1 MYVYFRKIR
10 PYAAGAALLAIVGGT
25 IPAAA
30 DQPTI
35 LSVQTGHSVVLDVAG
50 LSRVAVGDGRI
61 AGVVPIGTSQVV
73 INGKSSGHT
82 TIFIWSRA
90 GRQTYEVTV
99 TEQAF
104 DDIAKLLRTAINEPD
119 VQVVAFGT
127 NMVVRGTVPDAAAYS
142 RLNDVLERFKGA
154 KFTSGGKGDGVIL
167 NTVSIAHPLGDLP
180 SQLSQITGATGVR
193 IDPDA
198 KGNVIVSGSVH
209 DQTTAEHVLSR
220 VRGMA
225 GPYLSSDGKVIDR
238 LALDTMS
245 QVDVKVYV
253 LEVDRT
259 ANSQLG
265 LEMQTAL
272 YNGTPTTNAPGG
284 TATWVISSAAQLVG
298 IENPNPSS
306 FFGRV
311 FGIGNIARVTQLAP
325 TLNLMLSEG
334 HAHLLSAPELV
345 TTPGNEAT
353 FLVGGQ
359 IPIPVSSGLG
369 TVSITYKDY
378 GVRLN
383 MTPTLL
389 GNGDIETKLN
399 PEVSELDTADGV
411 TLNGYTIPGLKISRL
426 QTDVITAS
434 GESIILG
441 GLLSRVTQ
449 KTVQKIPILGDL
461 PILGQ
466 LFRSTTYLRS
476 DSDVVFVMTP
486 TIVTR

>member
-1 MYVYFRKIR
+1 MYVYFRNIR
-10 PYAAGAALLAIVGGT
+10 SYVAGAALLGVLGGT
-25 IPAAA
+25 VPATA

-82 TIFIWSRA
+82 TIFIWTSQ

-119 VQVVAFGT
+119 VQVVAFGA
-127 NMVVRGTVPDAAAYS
+127 NMVVRGTVPDSAAFA
-142 RLNDVLERFKGA
+142 RLNEVIDRFKGA
-154 KFTSGGKGDGVIL
+154 KFTNTAGKDGVIL

-180 SQLSQITGATGVR
+180 NELSQIAGATGVR

-198 KGNVIVSGSVH
+198 KGNVIISGSVH
-209 DQTTAEHVLSR
+209 DRTTAEHILDKVKGL
-220 VRGMA
+220 A
-225 GPYLSSDGKVIDR
+225 GPYLSTDGKIIDR
-238 LALDTMS
+238 LALDTVS

-253 LEVDRT
+253 VEVDRT
-259 ANSQLG
+259 ASSQLG
-265 LEMQTAL
+265 LRLQTATI
-272 YNGTPTTNAPGG
+272 GGGTTSVTPTANQGWT
-284 TATWVISSAAQLVG
+284 ISSSTSLIGV
-298 IENPNPSS
+298 ENPDPSS

-311 FGIGNIARVTQLAP
+311 FGVGNIARITQLAP
-325 TLNLMLSEG
+325 TLDLMMTQG

-378 GVRLN
+378 GVNLK

-399 PEVSELDTADGV
+399 PEVSELDTANGV
-411 TLNGYTIPGLKISRL
+411 NLNGFTVPGLKVSRL
-426 QTDVITAS
+426 STDVITQS
-434 GESIILG
+434 GESIVLG
-441 GLLSRVTQ
+441 GLLSRVSQ
-449 KTVQKIPILGDL
+449 KTIQKIPILGDL

-466 LFRSTTYLRS
+466 LFRSTTYLRQ
-476 DSDVVFVMTP
+476 DSDVIFVMTP

>member
-1 MYVYFRKIR
+1 M
-10 PYAAGAALLAIVGGT
+10 
-25 IPAAA
+25 
-30 DQPTI
+30 
-35 LSVQTGHSVVLDVAG
+35 
-50 LSRVAVGDGRI
+50 GDGRI

-82 TIFIWSRA
+82 TIFIWSNR

-127 NMVVRGTVPDAAAYS
+127 NMVVRGTVPDSSAYA
-142 RLNDVLERFKGA
+142 RLNDVIDRFKGA
-154 KFTSGGKGDGVIL
+154 KFTSGKGGDGVIL
-167 NTVSIAHPLGDLP
+167 NTVSVAHPLGDLP
-180 SQLSQITGATGVR
+180 TELSQITGASGVR
-193 IDPDA
+193 IDPDS

-209 DQTTAEHVLSR
+209 DQTTAEHVMDR
-220 VRGMA
+220 VKGLA
-225 GPYLSSDGKVIDR
+225 GRYLSSDGKVIDR
-238 LALDTMS
+238 LALDTTS

-253 LEVDRT
+253 LEVDHT
-259 ANSQLG
+259 ASSQLG
-265 LEMQTAL
+265 LQLQTAQFA
-272 YNGTPTTNAPGG
+272 NGLPGQ
-284 TATWVISSAAQLVG
+284 TAAGSGYSISSSTSLIGV
-298 IENPNPSS
+298 ENPTPSS
-306 FFGRV
+306 FWGRFFGL
-311 FGIGNIARVTQLAP
+311 GNIARVTQLAP
-325 TLNLMLSEG
+325 TLNLLMTEG

-378 GVRLN
+378 GVNLR

-389 GNGDIETKLN
+389 GSGAIETKLN
-399 PEVSELDTADGV
+399 PEVSELDDANGV
-411 TLNGYTIPGLKISRL
+411 NLNGYVVPGLKISRL
-426 QTDVITAS
+426 STDVITNS
-434 GESIILG
+434 GESIVLG

-449 KTVQKIPILGDL
+449 KSMQKIPLLGDL

-466 LFRSTTYLRS
+466 LFRSVSYQRT
-476 DSDVVFVMTP
+476 DSDVIFIMTP
-486 TIVTR
+486 TLVTR

>member
-1 MYVYFRKIR
+1 M
-10 PYAAGAALLAIVGGT
+10 GGT

-82 TIFIWSRA
+82 TIFIWTSQ

-119 VQVVAFGT
+119 VQVVAFGA
-127 NMVVRGTVPDAAAYS
+127 NMVVRGTVPDSAAFA
-142 RLNDVLERFKGA
+142 RLNEG
-154 KFTSGGKGDGVIL
+154 TIL

-180 SQLSQITGATGVR
+180 NELSQIAGATGVR

-198 KGNVIVSGSVH
+198 KGNVIISGSVH
-209 DQTTAEHVLSR
+209 DRTTAEHILDKVKGL
-220 VRGMA
+220 A
-225 GPYLSSDGKVIDR
+225 GPYLSTDGKIIDR
-238 LALDTMS
+238 LALDTVS

-253 LEVDRT
+253 VEVDRT
-259 ANSQLG
+259 ASSQLG
-265 LEMQTAL
+265 LRLQTATI
-272 YNGTPTTNAPGG
+272 GGGTTSVTPTANQGWT
-284 TATWVISSAAQLVG
+284 ISSSTSLIGV
-298 IENPNPSS
+298 ENPDPSS

-311 FGIGNIARVTQLAP
+311 FGVGNIARITQLAP
-325 TLNLMLSEG
+325 TLDLMMTQG

-378 GVRLN
+378 GVNLK

-399 PEVSELDTADGV
+399 PEVSELDTANGV
-411 TLNGYTIPGLKISRL
+411 NLNGFTVPGLKVSRL
-426 QTDVITAS
+426 STDVITQS
-434 GESIILG
+434 GESIVLG
-441 GLLSRVTQ
+441 GLLSRVSQ
-449 KTVQKIPILGDL
+449 KTIQKIPILGDL

-466 LFRSTTYLRS
+466 LFRSTTYLRQ
-476 DSDVVFVMTP
+476 DSDVIFVMTP